1 MNKRTYL
8 IIIQLLICIMAI
20 GQPRSES
27 QALSIA
33 KKFFSN
39 DTNTRGTISAGVN
52 LTLVSSDAIEKAIGR
67 KQQSTTRNTGKNI
80 GFYVFNDNANNRFVI
95 VSGDER
101 QYETLGSSDYGILDP
116 ERIPCGLLTFL
127 EQYADEYDYLQTQHE
142 LQNDPKVESKTRSSY
157 SSTSPLIKTKWDQG
171 APYNNDCPYASGGRC
186 ITGCVATAMAQVL
199 NYHQFPER
207 GEGIV
212 KRIPGS
218 NRLSSESLNLASKAF
233 DWNSLANSE
242 KVSTSSTT
250 AKKNAVAYLMKACG
264 YAVRMDYGTSQQ
276 GGSGAFPI
284 NIAPALV
291 NNFGFDAKATYIQR
305 NSNLSRWESLIQ
317 EELRNRRPI
326 IYGGYGSGGHCFI
339 LDGYQA
345 STGKYYFN
353 WGWSGANDGAFALT
367 SLRPASGHNYT
378 NNQTM
383 VYGITPEVATNI
395 EKPVIYIDTDN
406 DVATISCSTEGVKL
420 YYSFTP
426 QDQSSESSYSSY
438 NGSKLS
444 ITRNGTF
451 RAYAELKGKKNYAD
465 SKTVS
470 WYKVEKPEFYPDG
483 NELTIK
489 CPSATTI
496 YYTKDGK
503 APTKNSTKYTSS
515 ISLKTGTIIKAIGVK
530 ANYANSTVATFD
542 YKEEIKTVYNFT
554 NTAGNIANKINNASK
569 LKVISL
575 TVSGKL
581 NGTDIK
587 FIREMLS
594 KGELS
599 RLDMKN
605 ASIVSGG
612 ETYTGNSTENN
623 VIGKYMFWKSPNL
636 TSIVLPSNITKIGN
650 SALQECPL
658 LTKIDIPESCTSI
671 GTQAFRETGLTS
683 LTIPQN
689 VTNID
694 WGIVQ
699 GCKALISIDVD
710 KSNTSYDS
718 RDNCNAIIDTKT
730 GEIVA
735 GCRRTI
741 IPVTA
746 KSIRMNGFCSSPKEM
761 YIPGS
766 IERISTSAFAEN
778 TELETLIAEEG
789 VKYLYPKSFSDC
801 TGLKKVSVPS
811 TISIIFEQAFEGCSS
826 LVTFTI
832 YKDTPLEIVD
842 SVFIG
847 SNYKSATLRVPYG
860 CKSKYE
866 TAAVWKDFK
875 TIEEMDPVV
884 NSVAEAKELQEG
896 QYATL
901 KLDEAQVLY
910 AYNDVIDYAII
921 RDRSGACQLFG
932 SYLFTEKGLNI
943 KTGDIITGSIPI
955 RMNIT
960 GSIQFISNKFEPKHF
975 SITGNKA
982 VVPKVVSADEV
993 NSIENDRELV
1003 TVENV
1008 EMNGGLDY
1016 LYFSSSDENQI
1027 WVSPIGGLE
1036 PEDYEA
1042 FLVATKDIDFNGKK
1056 FTLTGIPY
1064 RQSSFYL
1071 TKPIVD
1077 VTPSGIRSI
1086 MVNQDD
1092 SGYIFDLQGRKVYGA
1107 LKPGVYIKGGKK
1119 ILIK

>member
-101 QYETLGSSDYGILDP
+101 QYETLGSSDHGILDP

-406 DVATISCSTEGVKL
+406 DVATISCSTEGVKIAL
-420 YYSFTP
+420 VP
-426 QDQSSESSYSSY
+426 
-438 NGSKLS
+438 
-444 ITRNGTF
+444 
-451 RAYAELKGKKNYAD
+451 
-465 SKTVS
+465 
-470 WYKVEKPEFYPDG
+470 
-483 NELTIK
+483 
-489 CPSATTI
+489 AT
-496 YYTKDGK
+496 
-503 APTKNSTKYTSS
+503 
-515 ISLKTGTIIKAIGVK
+515 
-530 ANYANSTVATFD
+530 
-542 YKEEIKTVYNFT
+542 
-554 NTAGNIANKINNASK
+554 
-569 LKVISL
+569 
-575 TVSGKL
+575 
-581 NGTDIK
+581 
-587 FIREMLS
+587 
-594 KGELS
+594 
-599 RLDMKN
+599 
-605 ASIVSGG
+605 
-612 ETYTGNSTENN
+612 
-623 VIGKYMFWKSPNL
+623 
-636 TSIVLPSNITKIGN
+636 
-650 SALQECPL
+650 C
-658 LTKIDIPESCTSI
+658 
-671 GTQAFRETGLTS
+671 
-683 LTIPQN
+683 
-689 VTNID
+689 
-694 WGIVQ
+694 
-699 GCKALISIDVD
+699 
-710 KSNTSYDS
+710 
-718 RDNCNAIIDTKT
+718 
-730 GEIVA
+730 
-735 GCRRTI
+735 
-741 IPVTA
+741 
-746 KSIRMNGFCSSPKEM
+746 
-761 YIPGS
+761 
-766 IERISTSAFAEN
+766 
-778 TELETLIAEEG
+778 
-789 VKYLYPKSFSDC
+789 
-801 TGLKKVSVPS
+801 
-811 TISIIFEQAFEGCSS
+811 
-826 LVTFTI
+826 
-832 YKDTPLEIVD
+832 
-842 SVFIG
+842 
-847 SNYKSATLRVPYG
+847 
-860 CKSKYE
+860 
-866 TAAVWKDFK
+866 
-875 TIEEMDPVV
+875 
-884 NSVAEAKELQEG
+884 
-896 QYATL
+896 
-901 KLDEAQVLY
+901 
-910 AYNDVIDYAII
+910 
-921 RDRSGACQLFG
+921 GA
-932 SYLFTEKGLNI
+932 
-943 KTGDIITGSIPI
+943 
-955 RMNIT
+955 
-960 GSIQFISNKFEPKHF
+960 
-975 SITGNKA
+975 
-982 VVPKVVSADEV
+982 
-993 NSIENDRELV
+993 
-1003 TVENV
+1003 
-1008 EMNGGLDY
+1008 
-1016 LYFSSSDENQI
+1016 
-1027 WVSPIGGLE
+1027 
-1036 PEDYEA
+1036 
-1042 FLVATKDIDFNGKK
+1042 
-1056 FTLTGIPY
+1056 
-1064 RQSSFYL
+1064 
-1071 TKPIVD
+1071 
-1077 VTPSGIRSI
+1077 
-1086 MVNQDD
+1086 
-1092 SGYIFDLQGRKVYGA
+1092 
-1107 LKPGVYIKGGKK
+1107 
-1119 ILIK
+1119 